1 MSFFGFLSSSDLR
14 NFALSRRELLG
25 KSLAI
30 GAVLLWPKPQ
40 PKSSYPPPEF
50 KMGDLVASDWEPDEE
65 DDDAPDSQPKS
76 SYPPPEFKM
85 GDLVASDWEPD
96 EEDDD
101 APDSATDFGEVL
113 GMRWLPEAESCFAAN
128 TWVYYI
134 WWTHSTWDGTAYP
147 CYDGEQTRGCDLR
160 LVGLEEKCKR

>member
-40 PKSSYPPPEF
+40 PKSS
-50 KMGDLVASDWEPDEE
+50 D
-65 DDDAPDSQPKS
+65 
-76 SYPPPEFKM
+76 PPPEFKM

-134 WWTHSTWDGTAYP
+134 WWTHSTCDGTCYP
-147 CYDGEQTRGCDLR
+147 CYDGEPTRGCDLR